1 MTMTDSSLL
10 PSSPATTGVKSFWG
24 RKEGKTGMI
33 FAIGILAALGY
44 GLYQILPFLITLT
57 KNLLT
62 LSILGICLFVLVYLV
77 MDSQVRTL
85 VWYLYKSLMRALT
98 GLFIQIDPV
107 GIIESYIAHLRKQL
121 ESLGGRIAELSGA
134 RKKLSDA
141 IDRAKEELD
150 EQLNLAKTGQKKGLG
165 AAEIA
170 VYTNQ
175 AGRLKARIEKYQALL
190 TKLETLY
197 RILEKMEKAAKVV
210 ILDKTNQVEDIK
222 TQRQEMRTGY
232 NAFKS
237 AMSILAGDPDKKVIF
252 DQAMESIQ
260 NEISMKSGAMERFI
274 EESGEVMQ
282 AIDLQNGAFEE
293 KGMRLLEKW
302 ETEGLPLLL
311 TDGSEHL
318 DGVNQAR
325 PVDAKFVQVAKETS
339 KSGDNSY
346 KDLLNK

>member
-1 MTMTDSSLL
+1 MADTSLL
-10 PSSPATTGVKSFWG
+10 PSTVSTSGMKSFWS
-24 RKEGKTGMI
+24 RKEGKTGLLVG
-33 FAIGILAALGY
+33 AGILAALGY
-44 GLYQILPFLITLT
+44 GLYHLLPYLITMT

-62 LSILGICLFVLVYLV
+62 LSLLGIALFIVVYLV
-77 MDSQVRTL
+77 MDSQVRNL
-85 VWYLYKSLMRALT
+85 VWYLYKSLMRGIT

-107 GIIESYIAHLRKQL
+107 GIIETYVAHLRKQL
-121 ESLGGRIAELSGA
+121 ENLESQIETLSGA
-134 RKKLSDA
+134 KRKLQDA
-141 IDRAKEELD
+141 IDRAKEDLD
-150 EQLNLAKTGQKKGLG
+150 GQLNLAKAGQKKGLG
-165 AAEIA
+165 AAEIT

-175 AGRLKARIEKYQALL
+175 AGRLKTRIEKYQGLL
-190 TKLETLY
+190 AKLDTLY
-197 RILEKMEKAAKVV
+197 RILEKMDKAAKVV

-222 TQRQEMRTGY
+222 TQRQEMRTGF

-237 AMSILAGDPDKKVIF
+237 AMSILAGDPDKKVLF

-260 NEISMKSGAMERFI
+260 NDISMKAGAMERFI

-293 KGMRLLEKW
+293 KGMKLLEKW

-311 TDGSEHL
+311 TDGSEKLNPL
-318 DGVNQAR
+318 DQSR
-325 PVDAKFVQVAKETS
+325 PVDAKFVEVSKESS

>member
-1 MTMTDSSLL
+1 MADSPLL
-10 PSSPATTGVKSFWG
+10 PSSAGMKSFWS
-24 RKEGKTGMI
+24 RKEGKTGLI
-33 FAIGILAALGY
+33 IGAGILGVVGY
-44 GLYQILPFLITLT
+44 GLYHLLPYLITMT

-62 LSILGICLFVLVYLV
+62 LSLLGICLFIIVYLV
-77 MDSQVRTL
+77 MDSQVRNL
-85 VWYLYKSLMRALT
+85 VWYLYKSLMRGIT

-107 GIIESYIAHLRKQL
+107 GIIETYVAHLRKQL
-121 ESLGGRIAELSGA
+121 ENLESQIETLSGA
-134 RKKLSDA
+134 KRKLQDA
-141 IDRAKEELD
+141 IDRAKEDLD
-150 EQLNLAKTGQKKGLG
+150 GQLNLAKAGQKKGLG
-165 AAEIA
+165 AAEIT

-175 AGRLKARIEKYQALL
+175 AGRLKTRIEKYQGLL
-190 TKLETLY
+190 AKLDTLY
-197 RILEKMEKAAKVV
+197 RILEKMDKAAKVV

-222 TQRQEMRTGY
+222 TQRQEMRTGF

-237 AMSILAGDPDKKVIF
+237 AMSILAGDPDKKVLF

-260 NEISMKSGAMERFI
+260 NDISMKAGAMERFI

-293 KGMRLLEKW
+293 KGMKLLEKW

-311 TDGSEHL
+311 TDGSEKLNPL
-318 DGVNQAR
+318 DQSR
-325 PVDAKFVQVAKETS
+325 PVDAKFVEVSKESS

>member
-1 MTMTDSSLL
+1 MADSSLL
-10 PSSPATTGVKSFWG
+10 PSTVSTVGMKSFWS
-24 RKEGKTGMI
+24 RKEGKTGMVVG
-33 FAIGILAALGY
+33 FAILAALGY
-44 GLYQILPFLITLT
+44 GLYHLLPYLITMT

-62 LSILGICLFVLVYLV
+62 LGILGVCLFVLVYLV
-77 MDSQVRTL
+77 MDPQVRNL
-85 VWYLYKSLMRALT
+85 VWYIYKSIMRGLT
-98 GLFIQIDPV
+98 GLFVQIDPV
-107 GIIESYIAHLRKQL
+107 GIIETYVAHLRKQL
-121 ESLGGRIAELSGA
+121 ENLNNQIQELSGA
-134 RKKLSDA
+134 KRKLADA

-150 EQLNLAKTGQKKGLG
+150 EQLNLAKVGQKKGLG
-165 AAEIA
+165 VAEIT

-175 AGRLKARIEKYQALL
+175 AGRLKTRIEKYQSLV
-190 TKLETLY
+190 TKLDTLY
-197 RILEKMEKAAKVV
+197 RILEKMQKAAKVV

-222 TQRQEMRTGY
+222 IQRQEMRTGF

-237 AMSILAGDPDKKVIF
+237 AMSILAGDPDKKVLF

-260 NEISMKSGAMERFI
+260 NDISMKAGAMERFI
-274 EESGEVMQ
+274 EESGQVMQ

-293 KGMRLLEKW
+293 KGMKLLEKW
-302 ETEGLPLLL
+302 ESEGLPLLL

-318 DGVNQAR
+318 SAADQLR

>member
-1 MTMTDSSLL
+1 MADSSML
-10 PSSPATTGVKSFWG
+10 PSTVSTTGMRSFWS

-33 FAIGILAALGY
+33 FAIGLLAALGY

-62 LSILGICLFVLVYLV
+62 LSLLGIALFVLIYLI

-85 VWYLYKSLMRALT
+85 VWYLYKSLMRSIT

-107 GIIESYIAHLRKQL
+107 GIIQTYVQHLRKQL
-121 ESLGGRIAELSGA
+121 ESLQARIQELSGA
-134 RKKLSDA
+134 KRKLSDA
-141 IDRAKEELD
+141 ITRAQEELE
-150 EQLNLAKTGQKKGLG
+150 EQLNLAKAGQKKGLG
-165 AAEIA
+165 AAEIT

-175 AGRLKARIEKYQALL
+175 AGRLKTRIEKYQSLL

-222 TQRQEMRTGY
+222 IQREEMRTGY

-237 AMSILAGDPDKKVIF
+237 AMSILAGDPDKRVMF
-252 DQAMESIQ
+252 DQAMEVIQ
-260 NEISMKSGAMERFI
+260 NDISMKTGAMERFI

-293 KGMRLLEKW
+293 KGMKLLEKW

-318 DGVNQAR
+318 SAADQLR

>member
-1 MTMTDSSLL
+1 M
-10 PSSPATTGVKSFWG
+10 
-24 RKEGKTGMI
+24 
-33 FAIGILAALGY
+33 
-44 GLYQILPFLITLT
+44 T

-62 LSILGICLFVLVYLV
+62 LGLLGIGLFILVFLI
-77 MDSQVRTL
+77 MDPQVRNL
-85 VWYLYKSLMRALT
+85 AWYLYKSIMKGIT

-107 GIIESYIAHLRKQL
+107 GIIETYVAHLRKQL
-121 ESLGGRIAELSGA
+121 ENLEGQIETLSGA
-134 RKKLSDA
+134 KRKLSDA

-150 EQLNLAKTGQKKGLG
+150 DQLNLAKAGQKKGLS

-175 AGRLKARIEKYQALL
+175 AGRLKARIEKYQSLL
-190 TKLETLY
+190 AKLDTLY
-197 RILEKMEKAAKVV
+197 QILGKMDKAAKVV

-222 TQRQEMRTGY
+222 TQRQEMRTGF
-232 NAFKS
+232 NAFRS
-237 AMSILAGDPDKKVIF
+237 AMSILAGDPDKKVLF

-260 NEISMKSGAMERFI
+260 NDISMKAGAMERFI

-293 KGMRLLEKW
+293 KGMKLLEKW

-311 TDGSEHL
+311 TDGSEKLNPL
-318 DGVNQAR
+318 DQSR
-325 PVDAKFVQVAKETS
+325 PVDAKLVEVSKEASKTS
-339 KSGDNSY
+339 DNSY

>member
-1 MTMTDSSLL
+1 M
-10 PSSPATTGVKSFWG
+10 
-24 RKEGKTGMI
+24 
-33 FAIGILAALGY
+33 
-44 GLYQILPFLITLT
+44 T

-62 LSILGICLFVLVYLV
+62 LGLLGVGLFILVFLI
-77 MDSQVRTL
+77 MDPQVRNL
-85 VWYLYKSLMRALT
+85 AWYLYKSIMKGIT

-107 GIIESYIAHLRKQL
+107 GIIETYVSHLRKQL
-121 ESLGGRIAELSGA
+121 ENLEGQIETLSGA
-134 RKKLSDA
+134 KRKLSDA

-150 EQLNLAKTGQKKGLG
+150 DQLNLAKAGQKKGLG

-175 AGRLKARIEKYQALL
+175 AGRLKARIEKYQSLL
-190 TKLETLY
+190 AKLDTLY
-197 RILEKMEKAAKVV
+197 QILGKMDKAAKVV

-222 TQRQEMRTGY
+222 TQRQEMRTGF
-232 NAFKS
+232 NAFRS
-237 AMSILAGDPDKKVIF
+237 AMSILAGDPDKKVLF

-260 NEISMKSGAMERFI
+260 NDISMKAGAMERFI

-293 KGMRLLEKW
+293 KGMKLLEKW

-311 TDGSEHL
+311 TDGSEKLNPL
-318 DGVNQAR
+318 DQSR
-325 PVDAKFVQVAKETS
+325 PVDAKLVEVSKEASKTS
-339 KSGDNSY
+339 DNSY

>member
-1 MTMTDSSLL
+1 M
-10 PSSPATTGVKSFWG
+10 
-24 RKEGKTGMI
+24 
-33 FAIGILAALGY
+33 
-44 GLYQILPFLITLT
+44 T

-62 LSILGICLFVLVYLV
+62 LGLLGVGLFILVFLI
-77 MDSQVRTL
+77 MDPQVRNL
-85 VWYLYKSLMRALT
+85 AWYLYKSIMKGIT

-107 GIIESYIAHLRKQL
+107 GIIETYVSHLRKQL
-121 ESLGGRIAELSGA
+121 ENLEGQIETLSGA
-134 RKKLSDA
+134 KRKLSDA

-150 EQLNLAKTGQKKGLG
+150 DQLNLAKAAQKKGLS

-175 AGRLKARIEKYQALL
+175 AGRLKARIEKYQSLL
-190 TKLETLY
+190 AKLDTLY
-197 RILEKMEKAAKVV
+197 QILGKMDKAAKVV

-222 TQRQEMRTGY
+222 TQRQEMRTGF
-232 NAFKS
+232 NAFRS
-237 AMSILAGDPDKKVIF
+237 AMSILAGDPDKKVLF

-260 NEISMKSGAMERFI
+260 NDISMKAGAMERFI

-293 KGMRLLEKW
+293 KGMKLLEKW

-311 TDGSEHL
+311 TDGSEKLNPL
-318 DGVNQAR
+318 DQSR
-325 PVDAKFVQVAKETS
+325 PVDAKLVEVSKEASKTS
-339 KSGDNSY
+339 DNSY

>member
-1 MTMTDSSLL
+1 M
-10 PSSPATTGVKSFWG
+10 
-24 RKEGKTGMI
+24 
-33 FAIGILAALGY
+33 
-44 GLYQILPFLITLT
+44 T

-62 LSILGICLFVLVYLV
+62 LGLLGVGLFILVFLI
-77 MDSQVRTL
+77 MDPQVRNL
-85 VWYLYKSLMRALT
+85 AWYLYKSIMKGIT

-107 GIIESYIAHLRKQL
+107 GIIETYVSHLRKQL
-121 ESLGGRIAELSGA
+121 ENLEGQIETLSGA
-134 RKKLSDA
+134 KRKLSDA

-150 EQLNLAKTGQKKGLG
+150 DQLNLAKAGQKKGLS

-175 AGRLKARIEKYQALL
+175 AGRLKARIEKYQSLL
-190 TKLETLY
+190 AKLDTLY
-197 RILEKMEKAAKVV
+197 QILGKMDKAAKVV

-222 TQRQEMRTGY
+222 TQRQEMRTGF
-232 NAFKS
+232 NAFRS
-237 AMSILAGDPDKKVIF
+237 AMSILAGDPDKKVLF

-260 NEISMKSGAMERFI
+260 NDISMKAGAMERFI

-293 KGMRLLEKW
+293 RGMKLLEKW

-311 TDGSEHL
+311 TDGSEKLNPL
-318 DGVNQAR
+318 DQSR
-325 PVDAKFVQVAKETS
+325 PVDAKLVEVSKEASKTS
-339 KSGDNSY
+339 DNSY

>member
-1 MTMTDSSLL
+1 MADSSLL
-10 PSSPATTGVKSFWG
+10 PSTVSTAGMKSFWS
-24 RKEGKTGMI
+24 RKEGKTGLLVGAGI
-33 FAIGILAALGY
+33 FGVLGY
-44 GLYQILPFLITLT
+44 GLYYLLPYLITMT

-62 LSILGICLFVLVYLV
+62 LALLGICLFVLVYLV
-77 MDSQVRTL
+77 MDPQVRNL
-85 VWYLYKSLMRALT
+85 IWYLYKSLMRGIT

-107 GIIESYIAHLRKQL
+107 GIIETYVAHLRKQL
-121 ESLGGRIAELSGA
+121 ENLESQIQTLSGA
-134 RKKLSDA
+134 KRKLQDA
-141 IDRAKEELD
+141 IDRAKEDLE
-150 EQLNLAKTGQKKGLG
+150 EQLNLAKVGQKKGLG
-165 AAEIA
+165 VAEIT

-175 AGRLKARIEKYQALL
+175 AGRLKTRIEKYQNLL
-190 TKLETLY
+190 AKLDTLY
-197 RILEKMEKAAKVV
+197 RILEKMDKAAKVV

-222 TQRQEMRTGY
+222 TQRQEMRTGF

-237 AMSILAGDPDKKVIF
+237 AMSILAGDPDKKVLF

-260 NEISMKSGAMERFI
+260 NDISMKAGAMERFI

-293 KGMRLLEKW
+293 KGMKLLEKW

-311 TDGSEHL
+311 TDGSEKLNPL
-318 DGVNQAR
+318 DQLR
-325 PVDAKFVQVAKETS
+325 PVDAKFVEVAKESS